1 MSYRVE
7 LPAGGAGLGPA
18 RATFRR
24 FHCFPPAR
32 LLRVRCRRLM
42 PETVTQL
49 GRLRAVIYR
58 SDRRQPGRP
67 RTFIHFFDT
76 PPLLTCSPE
85 GRRLYVVGGDYRVTS
100 RGIEG

>member
-7 LPAGGAGLGPA
+7 VPTAGRGLGPA
-18 RATFRR
+18 NAMFRR
-24 FHCFPPAR
+24 FHCFPAPG
-32 LLRVRCRRLM
+32 LLRVRCPRLM
-42 PETVTQL
+42 PGTLTQL

-76 PPLLTCSPE
+76 PPRLTCSPD
-85 GRRLYVVGGDYRVTS
+85 GTRLYLVGGRYRVTS